1 MKKKSV
7 NKFLTGSV
15 TAALVASA
23 VAPAASAA
31 ENNFQDILNLSAED
45 QAAINGLAEAG
56 VIKGYENGTVFKPF
70 SNVNRGQVA
79 LMLTRVESLALDS
92 TADTATNFTDVNGD
106 AELTGA
112 IEALVNGE
120 IASGYSD
127 NTFKPF
133 NEISRQHMAK
143 LLVKAFKL
151 ELNEEVD
158 VNISDLDQATE
169 EMKPYIQILASHGIT
184 VASEF
189 KPNDPV
195 SRYAFSLF
203 LQRAIDVTQTPVE
216 ETPVV
221 SSGIA
226 GFILDGTTPLEN
238 ATVTIGEETVVTD
251 ENGYY
256 ELLNVQPGKQ
266 EVVVK
271 AEGYKTV
278 KTSDITVLEDK
289 VSSFNK
295 DIHSS
300 KINTASIEVNGVVV
314 NNETNAAL
322 EGAAVTLES
331 FDEEKNEWVTVAT
344 ASTSSVGKYT
354 ITQTNAD
361 PDLELGAEYRQ
372 TVSKAGYKD
381 FVQTITLNNEEVA
394 NTLKGIELDEIA
406 AIDVAGSVLTAAGEK
421 AADATVTIFDAD
433 GTVVKDSVTT
443 NENGEYKVTDVQLI
457 NGTYNVVVDH
467 AGSAYSYTEFAVE
480 EGTDVTH
487 DIKLQSGNT
496 IAATIGTES
505 LNDTF
510 GKAGSDADN
519 VDYTL
524 ELLNGNT
531 VIDTQTVTGTTDADE
546 KTLVFNFD
554 RVAPGSYTL
563 RVSGDYIVTEDYSI
577 TVDGAET
584 FEDRAMPAGKISG
597 TVDNGSTAIDGIV
610 EVSLLDASGNVVNT
624 VEADETGAYSFAGL
638 QAGKYTV
645 KASSVNYI
653 DETTDSEITV
663 EKNKLTGDVNLSLAP
678 VVTDGNVAGNVRLSN
693 TLAPAENATVTYYD
707 ADGEEVVSATV
718 AADGSYSIAD
728 LDAATYTVVVR
739 GTGLETYTTTQTIVA
754 GDDLR
759 KVNYTVTTGGD
770 ASLKISVVDSEGN
783 PVDVAAEGFDITDAF
798 VAPTSPTVGVW
809 EEADNATDTVTFAGL
824 SAGKYNVKIDVESE
838 LFVDKEFTATVASG
852 EVQELEI
859 VVDQKAA
866 QRDVNYRVINEA
878 NANVSDAYVVIFN
891 ADGEIVEVQTTTDGT
906 SALKLVDGSYTMAI
920 IKDGYV
926 VAENELNIAGKAV
939 TVPVIQLSKLN

>member
-70 SNVNRGQVA
+70 TNVNRGQVA
-79 LMLTRVESLALDS
+79 LMLTRVESLGLDS
-92 TADTATNFTDVNGD
+92 TADTETNFTDINGD

-133 NEISRQHMAK
+133 NDISRQHMAK

-151 ELNEEVD
+151 ELNEDVE
-158 VNISDLDQATE
+158 VNISDLNQATE

-189 KPNDPV
+189 KPNEPV

-203 LQRAIDVTQTPVE
+203 LQRAIDATQAPVE

-226 GFILDGTTPLEN
+226 GFILDGTTPIKD
-238 ATVTIGEETVVTD
+238 ATVSIGEVTVTTD

-271 AEGYKTV
+271 AEGFKTV
-278 KTSDITVLEDK
+278 KTSDITVLENK

-295 DIHSS
+295 DIQSS
-300 KINTASIEVNGVVV
+300 KINTASIEVNGVIV
-314 NNETNAAL
+314 NNETNSAI
-322 EGAAVTLES
+322 EGATVKLDS
-331 FDEEKNEWVTVAT
+331 FDEEKDEWVTVAT
-344 ASTSSVGKYT
+344 ATTSAAGKYT
-354 ITQTNAD
+354 INQTLAN

-381 FVQTITLNNEEVA
+381 FVQTITLNDEEVT
-394 NTLKGIELDEIA
+394 NTVKGIELDEIA
-406 AIDVAGSVLTAAGEK
+406 AIDVTGTVLTAAGEK
-421 AADATVTIFDAD
+421 AESAAITIYDAEGSEKGTATTDANGQFTVAD
-433 GTVVKDSVTT
+433 VKLVS
-443 NENGEYKVTDVQLI
+443 
-457 NGTYNVVVDH
+457 GTYNVVVDH
-467 AGSAYSYTEFAVE
+467 AGSAYSYTEFNVE
-480 EGTDVTH
+480 EGTDVSH
-487 DIKLQSGNT
+487 DITLQSSNT
-496 IAATIGTES
+496 INAKIGTES
-505 LNDTF
+505 LSDVF
-510 GKAGSDADN
+510 GKTGSEADDA
-519 VDYTL
+519 VYTL

-531 VIDTQTVTGTTDADE
+531 VIDSDTVTGVANSDE
-546 KTLVFNFD
+546 RTLDFVLD

-597 TVDNGSTAIDGIV
+597 TVDDGSTAIDGVV
-610 EVSLLDASGNVVNT
+610 EVTLFDASGNEVDT
-624 VEADETGAYSFAGL
+624 VETNTDGTYSFAGL
-638 QAGKYTV
+638 EAGKYSV
-645 KASSVNYI
+645 KASSENFV
-653 DETTDSEITV
+653 DESLDSEITV
-663 EKNKLTGDVNLSLAP
+663 EKNKLTSDVNLSLEE
-678 VVTDGNVAGNVRLSN
+678 VVTDGNVAGNVRLAT
-693 TLAPAENATVTYYD
+693 TLAPAEGAAVTYYD
-707 ADGEEVVSATV
+707 EDGEEVKSAVV
-718 AADGSYSIAD
+718 ASNGSYSIAD
-728 LDAATYTVVVR
+728 LDAGTYNVVVR
-739 GTGLETYTTTQTIVA
+739 GTGFETYATTQTIAA
-754 GDDLR
+754 GDNLT
-759 KVNYTVTTGGD
+759 KVNYSVETGGN

-783 PVDVAAEGFDITDAF
+783 PVDVAADGFDLTDTF
-798 VAPTSPTVGVW
+798 VDPTNPTVGVW
-809 EEADNATDTVTFAGL
+809 EEADSATDTVTFAGL
-824 SAGKYNVKIDVESE
+824 SAGKYNVKINVESE

-878 NANVSDAYVVIFN
+878 NANVSGAYVVIFD
-891 ADGEIVEVQTTTDGT
+891 ADGEIVEVQQTTDGT
-906 SALKLVDGSYTMAI
+906 SSLKLVDGNYTMAI

-926 VAENELNIAGKAV
+926 VVENELNVAGKAV
-939 TVPVIQLSKLN
+939 TIPVIQLSKLN